1 MTMTRIAKSSSPIT
15 RLMHKHMDIS
25 TLSLMAVS
33 AARCNDTSKLSVL
46 TLKDIAT
53 DVGLHIKN
61 SDMSQLAGYVSNL
74 LAALVVYQCDPSS
87 ANGSVLLLAVNDF
100 TWEGMNRHDC
110 SDRNKFIRGF
120 LTYIYPYVLGEKE
133 LFVGKCL
140 HCGKVFYKSSKNKTF
155 CSDSCASILRG
166 RRYRERKKALEA
178 TV

>member
-1 MTMTRIAKSSSPIT
+1 MTKRALPLSPIT
-15 RLMHKHMDIS
+15 KLMHKHLDTS
-25 TLSLMAVS
+25 TLSLIAVS
-33 AARCNDTSKLSVL
+33 AVRCNDVSKLAVL

-53 DVGLHIKN
+53 AVDLHIKN
-61 SDMSQLAGYVSNL
+61 SDMSQIAGCISNL

-87 ANGSVLLLAVNDF
+87 DNGSILLLAVNDF

-110 SDRNKFIRGF
+110 SDRNRFIRGF

-133 LFVGKCL
+133 LFVGKCS
-140 HCGKVFYKSSKNKTF
+140 HCGKMFYKSSKNKIF
-155 CSDSCASILRG
+155 CSDSCASVLRG